1 MMSDF
6 WLGEATKWMLL
17 LTLAGNLW
25 NPPFVSSETC
35 NSKIR
40 IRPVVDISSS
50 PENVSL
56 AVGASI
62 TLTCKAEPRAIDRG
76 YLDRWVK
83 YIQWYNP
90 NGTEVGAKCQQPS
103 NIFAY
108 KRKFS
113 CPLVFKNLTEDE
125 FGHYICQAG
134 NGYNKHCTRQSFAI
148 GSAPVFLEVP
158 RNQSVYIDS
167 NVTFDCNATGLP
179 KPSISWIKND
189 DFHTLQSNSST
200 KDKKSI
206 HSELS
211 ITKVKK
217 EDFGGY
223 KCVAINSVGKKVSLS
238 AFLSLKEKREDPKTQ
253 SNSVDSN
260 GIFSLTATCHFKP
273 NKSNDSNVS
282 KTNSMVKFIATSDA
296 TKCHSILSIKLI
308 NESTNE
314 DGGTYQCR
322 TSGKGKSKLASL
334 HAKEEI
340 TETRLQESSTTQIAI
355 AIAASCVVATLLIN
369 SILGLL
375 WYKRFKGGKKSE
387 GQRNVVRVHM
397 NNGRYPTVVIAQD
410 AEELLSL

>member
-62 TLTCKAEPRAIDRG
+62 TLTCKAEPRAIDTG

-134 NGYNKHCTRQSFAI
+134 NRYNKHCTRQSFAI

-260 GIFSLTATCHFKP
+260 GIFSLTATCHSKP

-308 NESTNE
+308 NERTNE
-314 DGGTYQCR
+314 DGGTCQCR

-410 AEELLSL
+410 TEEPLLL